1 MTEVGTLETL
11 VAVEEIKQ
19 LKARY
24 FRYVDTKQWDLLPS
38 VFTQDCTFGF
48 EGVVPG
54 QVSRYESVEDFVEGL
69 KVILGDVTS
78 VHHGH
83 SPEIT
88 LSGPHAATGI
98 WAMTDL
104 LERPLGHPLSSFTG
118 YGHYFEDYRKE
129 DAWRI
134 ASVYL
139 SRLLKVEHPNRDA
152 TELKTFRPGRA
163 PVDPREHFDSF
174 TN

>member
-1 MTEVGTLETL
+1 MTDVGGLETL
-11 VAVEEIKQ
+11 LAIEEIKQ

-38 VFTQDCTFGF
+38 VFTDDCTFGF

-54 QVSRYESVEDFVEGL
+54 QVSRYESVDDFVRGL
-69 KVILGDVTS
+69 EVILGGVTS

-83 SPEIT
+83 TPEIT
-88 LSGPHAATGI
+88 LSDPRTATGI
-98 WAMTDL
+98 WPMTDL

-118 YGHYFEDYRKE
+118 YGHYYEEYRRDDE
-129 DAWRI
+129 WRI

-139 SRLLKVEHPNRDA
+139 SRLLKVEHPNRD
-152 TELKTFRPGRA
+152 TRDMQTFSPGRL
-163 PVDPREHFDSF
+163 PVSDQ
-174 TN
+174 

>member
-1 MTEVGTLETL
+1 MTEVGALETL
-11 VAVEEIKQ
+11 VAVEDIKQ

-24 FRYVDTKQWDLLPS
+24 FRYIDTKQWELLPS
-38 VFTQDCTFGF
+38 VFTEDCTFGF

-54 QVSRYESVEDFVEGL
+54 QVSRYESVEHFVEGL
-69 KVILGDVTS
+69 KVILADVAS

-83 SPEIT
+83 TPEIT
-88 LSGPHAATGI
+88 LSGPGHATGI

-118 YGHYFEDYRKE
+118 YGHYFEEYRKE

-152 TELKTFRPGRA
+152 SQIQTFRAERV
-163 PVDPREHFDSF
+163 PVGAREQHRSS